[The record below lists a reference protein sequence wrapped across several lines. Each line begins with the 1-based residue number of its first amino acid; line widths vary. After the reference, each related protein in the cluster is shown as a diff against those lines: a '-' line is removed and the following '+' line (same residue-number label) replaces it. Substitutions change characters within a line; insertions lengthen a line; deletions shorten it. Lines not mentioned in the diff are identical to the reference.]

1 MASLLNSVQK
11 IWACTEIVWA
21 GCMTCGQVKKK
32 HISFLSVCLNF
43 RCLSLLCSLVNEIWK
58 YLLCILVVSVSKVF
72 KCEMKNTML
81 SETTEEISVLESCIS
96 LFYQT
101 WTFESNIGTEVDI
114 LNEYLMR
121 IVSMGE
127 HMNS

>member
-1 MASLLNSVQK
+1 M
-11 IWACTEIVWA
+11 
-21 GCMTCGQVKKK
+21 
-32 HISFLSVCLNF
+32 
-43 RCLSLLCSLVNEIWK
+43 
-58 YLLCILVVSVSKVF
+58 VSASKVF